1 MKLHQ
6 AFRKE
11 FNNLKNKLHI
21 PDLKYLVQE
30 STTEEY
36 IKPAYALQI
45 NGISERVAPITMYA
59 HTEEELLEKFKK
71 FVEKLD
77 YDEIDIAYMK
87 ASADL
92 HAKLAEDYLNNVK
105 MIKNRVEF
113 EEKQA
118 EYNKKKAK
126 ENEK

>member
-1 MKLHQ
+1 MKLHK
-6 AFRKE
+6 AFRTE
-11 FNNLKNKLHI
+11 FNNLKKKLHI

-36 IKPAYALQI
+36 VKPTYALQV

-77 YDEIDIAYMK
+77 YDEIDIAYMQ
-87 ASADL
+87 ASAEL
-92 HAKLAEDYLNNVK
+92 HAKLAQDYSENAK
-105 MIKNRVEF
+105 TIKNSSSSV
-113 EEKQA
+113 
-118 EYNKKKAK
+118 
-126 ENEK
+126 

>member
-6 AFRKE
+6 SFRKE